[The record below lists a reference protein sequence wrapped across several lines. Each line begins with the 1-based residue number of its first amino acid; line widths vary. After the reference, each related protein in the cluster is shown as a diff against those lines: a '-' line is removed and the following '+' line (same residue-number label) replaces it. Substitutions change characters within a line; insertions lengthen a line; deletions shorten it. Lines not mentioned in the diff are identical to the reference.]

1 MTVARSVAFF
11 GLSIALGA
19 TPLAAQEFDV
29 LGNAATVTLGGRFNV
44 QYAHSSLDAAEN
56 DVFLRR
62 ARLTVNIRVNDF
74 VDARLEPDF
83 AGTTSLRD
91 AWMRLNFSDAFTI
104 AAGQFKRGFDIFTLS
119 SSVDLSLIER
129 DGRVE
134 GLGTC
139 SGVGSVCSYGRFME
153 ALQYADRDMGLRLEG
168 TSGQLSYIVTATNG
182 SGLNTADDNDR
193 KSAAGRLTFGVTEDV
208 RVSGNVSLHDYVDPI
223 GDDATGVAFGGD
235 VEVGTWRDGVHL
247 QAAVATGDN
256 WEILDGAQDPATFLA
271 LQGVASYYVP
281 LEGDRLVGIEPLAR
295 FSWADPD
302 TDTDDDAAIVV
313 TPGLMF
319 YISGR
324 TKIGA
329 NLDVY
334 SPQTGSGE
342 MSLKI
347 QTFLYY

>member
-1 MTVARSVAFF
+1 MMRARSVAFACSF
-11 GLSIALGA
+11 AALS
-19 TPLAAQEFDV
+19 AAHVDAQQFEAF
-29 LGNAATVTLGGRFNV
+29 GNAATVSIGGRFNA
-44 QYAHSSLDAAEN
+44 QYAYSSVDAAEN
-56 DVFLRR
+56 DFFLRR
-62 ARLTVNIRVNDF
+62 ARVTVNIAVNDF
-74 VDARLEPDF
+74 LDARIEPDF

-119 SSVDLSLIER
+119 SSVDLSLVER

-134 GLGTC
+134 GLATC
-139 SGVGSVCSYGRFME
+139 AGVGSICSYGRFME
-153 ALQYADRDMGLRLEG
+153 ALHYADRDLGLRMEG
-168 TSGQLSYIVTATNG
+168 TSGQVSYIVTATNG
-182 SGLNTADDNDR
+182 SGLNTADENDR
-193 KSAAGRLTFGVTEDV
+193 KSAAGRVTVGVSEDV
-208 RVSGNVSLHDYVDPI
+208 RVSGNASLHDYVDPT
-223 GDDATGVAFGGD
+223 GDATGIAFGGD

-256 WEILDGAQDPATFLA
+256 WMILDAQDDPATFLA
-271 LQGVASYYVP
+271 FQGVASYYVP
-281 LEGDRLVGIEPLAR
+281 LDGTRLVGIEPLAR

-302 TDTDDDAAIVV
+302 TDTDDDAGIVV

-319 YISGR
+319 YITGR

-334 SPQTGSGE
+334 SPQSGSGE

>member
-1 MTVARSVAFF
+1 MTGARSVAFF
-11 GLSIALGA
+11 GLLITLSA
-19 TPLAAQEFDV
+19 TPVAAQEFDV
-29 LGNAATVTLGGRFNV
+29 LGNAATVTLGGRFNA
-44 QYAHSSLDAAEN
+44 QYAHSSVDAAEN
-56 DVFLRR
+56 DIFLRR
-62 ARLTVNIRVNDF
+62 ARLTINIRVNDF

-104 AAGQFKRGFDIFTLS
+104 AAGQFKRGFDIFTLA

-134 GLGTC
+134 GLSTC

-153 ALQYADRDMGLRLEG
+153 ALQYADRDMGLRMEG
-168 TSGQLSYIVTATNG
+168 ASGQLSYIVTATNG
-182 SGLNTADDNDR
+182 SGLNTADENDR
-193 KSAAGRLTFGVTEDV
+193 KSAAGRVTLGVSDDV
-208 RVSGNVSLHDYVDPI
+208 RVSGNVSLHDYVDPT
-223 GDDATGVAFGGD
+223 GDATAVAFGGD
-235 VEVGTWRDGVHL
+235 VEVGTWRDGMHL

-256 WEILDGAQDPATFLA
+256 WTILDGTQDPATFLA

-281 LEGDRLVGIEPLAR
+281 LDGTRLVGIEPLAR

-302 TDTDDDAAIVV
+302 TDTDDDAGILV

-319 YISGR
+319 YITGR

-334 SPQTGSGE
+334 SPQSGSGE

>member
-1 MTVARSVAFF
+1 MIRVRSVAFLGF
-11 GLSIALGA
+11 FAALSAAHVG
-19 TPLAAQEFDV
+19 AQEFEV
-29 LGNAATVTLGGRFNV
+29 LGNAATVTIGGRFNP
-44 QYAHSSLDAAEN
+44 QYAYSSVGAAEN
-56 DVFLRR
+56 DMFLRR

-91 AWMRLNFSDAFTI
+91 AWVRFNFSEAFTI

-134 GLGTC
+134 GLSTC

-153 ALQYADRDMGLRLEG
+153 ALQYADRDLGLRMEG
-168 TSGQLSYIVTATNG
+168 ASGQLSYIITATNG
-182 SGLNTADDNDR
+182 TGLNSPDENDN
-193 KSAAGRLTFGVTEDV
+193 KSAAGRVTLGVSEDV
-208 RVSGNVSLHDYVDPI
+208 SVSGNVSLHDYVDPT
-223 GDDATGVAFGGD
+223 GDATGFAFGGD

-256 WEILDGAQDPATFLA
+256 WMILDGAQDPATFLA

-281 LEGDRLVGIEPLAR
+281 LDGTRLVGIEPVAR

-302 TDTDDDAAIVV
+302 TDADDDAGIVV
-313 TPGLMF
+313 TPGLML
-319 YISGR
+319 YVTGR
-324 TKIGA
+324 TKVGA

-334 SPQTGSGE
+334 SPQSGSGE

-347 QTFLYY
+347 QAFLYY